1 MYLEA
6 LFGLKGKTI
15 IVTGGGRGIGQ
26 VVAQGLA
33 NAGAEIVIL
42 SRSGGMETVEKIL
55 ADGNKAYD
63 VRADVTIEKQV
74 DKALEEVINRSGKI
88 DAVFNNAGITIHKET
103 FDTQLDE
110 WKEVLDINLTGA
122 YVVSRAA
129 AKLMIEKG
137 IEGSIINN
145 ASISASIVNIP
156 QMQTP
161 YNVSKAG
168 LIHLTKSLALE
179 WADHRIRVNAISPG
193 YIATPM
199 SADAPKY
206 LIDAWLPMIPYHRM
220 GKPEELTGAVIYL
233 ASQASTYTTGSNL
246 IIDGGYTLI

>member
-1 MYLEA
+1 MYLDQM
-6 LFGLKGKTI
+6 FGLKGKTI
-15 IVTGGGRGIGQ
+15 VVTGGGRGIGQ

-33 NAGAEIVIL
+33 NAGAEIVVL
-42 SRSGGMETVEKIL
+42 SRTGGKETVEKIL

-63 VRADVTIEKQV
+63 VIADITDELQV
-74 DKALEEVINRSGKI
+74 IAAFKEVINRSGKI
-88 DAVFNNAGITIHKET
+88 DVVFNNAGITIHKTTFET
-103 FDTQLDE
+103 SIEE
-110 WKEVLDINLTGA
+110 WKEVIDINLMGA
-122 YVVSRAA
+122 YIVSRVA

-179 WADHRIRVNAISPG
+179 WADYQIRVNAISPG

-199 SADAPKY
+199 SADAPKH

-220 GKPEELTGAVIYL
+220 GKPEELIGAVIYL
-233 ASQASTYTTGSNL
+233 ASQASTYTTGSEL